1 MFALAS
7 IRCCCATVF
16 TVLAKRSGVLL
27 DGTGGGGL
35 ESGLGGSSDVSLAG
49 DVAYRRGI
57 ELDRVGE
64 SPFVERVVMLGR
76 DARGPLIYEI
86 RSLLG
91 RAGSA
96 GGDVTVVDMERRFL
110 LRTAEGLMGCSGLN
124 TSGDGD
130 APALCIEDL
139 NQEHKT

>member
-1 MFALAS
+1 
-7 IRCCCATVF
+7 
-16 TVLAKRSGVLL
+16 
-27 DGTGGGGL
+27 
-35 ESGLGGSSDVSLAG
+35 
-49 DVAYRRGI
+49 
-57 ELDRVGE
+57 
-64 SPFVERVVMLGR
+64 MLGR

-110 LRTAEGLMGCSGLN
+110 LRTAEGLMGCSDLN

-130 APALCIEDL
+130 APALCIVDL